1 MKKKTFTIR
10 LNTLISTEGI
20 HTVSVEAYD
29 EEDAIRLFLDDPF
42 AYDWD
47 EIEGQQHSTVEDY
60 EIDEVN

>member
-10 LNTLISTEGI
+10 INTLISTEGI
-20 HTVSVEAYD
+20 SNVSIEAYD
-29 EEDAIRLFLDDPF
+29 EEGAVRLFLDDPF
-42 AYDWD
+42 AYAWD